1 VIARLAWPTASRG
14 SDPGSA
20 ASLPSASRWAY
31 LARQVDLKLVRA
43 DDWGALAAT
52 LDHAAA
58 ADHELRTLLPE
69 VIGANPLAEDEPAA
83 DLRYRLMERLGVDET
98 PLPQSPT
105 ATARDPR
112 GRATTIPRPNPYDP
126 PPGLEPS
133 PLRAMAPD
141 LLAAKTSG

>member
-105 ATARDPR
+105 ATARGPR
-112 GRATTIPRPNPYDP
+112 GRATTVPRPNPYHP
-126 PPGLEPS
+126 PPRDS
-133 PLRAMAPD
+133 NLRR
-141 LLAAKTSG
+141 